1 MNIVTNN
8 KWIGQ
13 RTIRPDGV
21 DKVTGRAAF
30 AADTNMP
37 GMIWGKVLRSPH
49 PHARIRKIDTSKAE
63 KLPGVKAVV
72 TSRDIVDF
80 PVDKSVMLGI
90 QDMRWMCRNV
100 MARDKALFPGHPV
113 AAVAATTEAIATE
126 ACKLIEVDY
135 EVLPWAIEIDDA
147 LKDGA
152 PILHE
157 WNKFDGKP
165 SNIMGKLESKK
176 GDIAEGFAK
185 ADIVIERS
193 FTTRP
198 VHQGYIE
205 PHACLISVAADG
217 KTTIWSSSQGQFMVR
232 AMTSYLTGIPQSDI
246 RAIPAEIGGGFGG
259 KTIVYLEPLATL
271 LAKKSGR
278 PVKMVMTREEVMRAT
293 GPTSGSKSTV
303 KIGATRDGRIVAAH
317 GIFYL
322 QAGAFPGSPIRG
334 AVGCSFAPYDI
345 PHILSQGFD
354 VCSNRSKVAAYRAP
368 GAPIGAYAVECVLDE
383 VASALEMDPLDFRL
397 KNAAKEGTKAAH
409 GPVFPRIGYIETL
422 EMAKNHPHYHAPLGK
437 SQGALRGR
445 GVASGFWFNAGG
457 ESSAQVNI
465 TEDGNVVVTTGHPD
479 IGGSRAGIAN
489 ICAELLGIDY
499 KRVSVIIGDTQTIGF
514 SNLTGGSRVLF
525 ASSMVVTQSTEK
537 IIQTLRERAAKI
549 WEIDPEAVKWENGA
563 AHPVSPNAGQFEP
576 ITLAELAEKAPAM
589 GGPIGAGVQLNTQGA
604 DGGFGTHICDVEVD
618 TDLGIVRVIRYT
630 AIQDVGRA
638 IHPGYVEGQLQGGVV
653 QGIGWA
659 LNEEYIYNKDGKV
672 DNPGFLDYRMPVC
685 SDMPMI
691 DCGLVEVPNPKH
703 PQGVKGVGEVPLVP
717 VMAAVANAVYNA
729 LGKRFYSLPMSPPK
743 VSAVLDAPVQQ
754 AAE

>member
-1 MNIVTNN
+1 MNGVTNN

-21 DKVTGRAAF
+21 AKGTGRAAS

-37 GMIWGKVLRSPH
+37 GMIWGKILRSPH
-49 PHARIRKIDTSKAE
+49 PHARIKSINTRKAE
-63 KLPGVKAVV
+63 ALPGVKAVV
-72 TSRDIVDF
+72 TARDIVDF
-80 PVDKSVMLGI
+80 TIEKGAVMLGI

-100 MARDKALFPGHPV
+100 MAREKALFPGHPV
-113 AAVAATTEAIATE
+113 AAVAATTEAIAAE

-147 LKDGA
+147 LKPDA

-157 WNKFDGKP
+157 FNKFDGKP
-165 SNIMGKLESKK
+165 SNICGKLELKK
-176 GDIAEGFAK
+176 GDVAQGFAE
-185 ADIVIERS
+185 ADIVIERT

-217 KTTIWSSSQGQFMVR
+217 KTVICSSSQGQFMVR
-232 AMTSYLTGIPQSDI
+232 AMTAYLTGIPQSDI

-259 KTIVYLEPLATL
+259 KTIVYLEPLAAL

-303 KIGATRDGRIVAAH
+303 KIGAKKDGTIVAGH

-322 QAGAFPGSPIRG
+322 QAGALPGSPIRG

-345 PHILSQGFD
+345 PHVLSEGFD
-354 VCSNRSKVAAYRAP
+354 VVSNRSKVAAYRAP
-368 GAPIGAYAVECVLDE
+368 GAPIGAFAVECVLDE
-383 VASALEMDPLDFRL
+383 LASALKMDPLDFRL

-409 GPVFPRIGYIETL
+409 GPVYPRIGYIETL
-422 EMAKNHPHYHAPLGK
+422 ETAKNHPHYKAPLK
-437 SQGALRGR
+437 KFQGR
-445 GVASGFWFNAGG
+445 GVASGYWFNAGG
-457 ESSAQVNI
+457 ESSATVNI

-479 IGGSRAGIAN
+479 VGGSRAAIAN

-499 KRVSVIIGDTQTIGF
+499 KRVSVIIGDTQTVGF

-525 ASSMVVTQSTEK
+525 ASAIVVTQSTET
-537 IIQTLRERAAKI
+537 IINTLRQRAAKI

-576 ITLAELAEKAPAM
+576 LTLKELAEKAPAM

-618 TDLGIVRVIRYT
+618 MDLGIVRVIRYT

-638 IHPGYVEGQLQGGVV
+638 IHPSYVEGQLQGGVS

-659 LNEEYIYNKDGKV
+659 LNEEYIYNKEGKV
-672 DNPGFLDYRMPVC
+672 DNAGFLDYRMPVC
-685 SDMPMI
+685 SDLPMI
-691 DCGLVEVPNPKH
+691 DTIMVEVPNPKH
-703 PQGVKGVGEVPLVP
+703 PQGVKGVGEVPLIP
-717 VMAAVANAVYNA
+717 VMAAVSSAVHNA
-729 LGKRFYSLPMSPPK
+729 LGTRFYSLPMSPPK
-743 VSAVLDAPVQQ
+743 VLETLDAR
-754 AAE
+754 